1 MIPPIHQH
9 LPRKVHALAHRG
21 GIPYEVER
29 TVCSSCGQVI
39 EERSIR
45 RAEA

>member
-1 MIPPIHQH
+1 MMRPSHQH
-9 LPRKVHALAHRG
+9 RPRTFHALAQSG